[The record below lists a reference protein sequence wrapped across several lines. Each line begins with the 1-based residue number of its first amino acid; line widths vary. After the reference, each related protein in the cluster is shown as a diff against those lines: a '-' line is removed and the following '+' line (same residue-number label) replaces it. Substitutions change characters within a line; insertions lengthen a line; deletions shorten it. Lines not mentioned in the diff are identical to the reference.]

1 MLKNFRH
8 VIKRLHEFC
17 EYNCTNENKS
27 IQYIINTLNLE
38 RMMFVWNFNQRD
50 RKPINPRYMPGLDG
64 VRAVAVIAIIIYHL
78 NPQWLSGG
86 FLGVDTFFVIS
97 GYLITSL
104 LLTEYH
110 NTGKIELMSF
120 WLRRVKRLIPAVL
133 FLVMGVIVLSLIF
146 MPTEI
151 QKVRADSIAAIFY
164 VSNWWY
170 IMQNVDYFEQFAV
183 QPLKHLW
190 SLAIEEQFYL
200 VFPIVLL
207 SLLSFIR
214 RLKSIRIIFLI
225 LLVISMIA
233 MMVLYVPNE
242 NVARV
247 YFGTD
252 TRIQTL
258 LMGVLLA
265 LVWPPFQLKA
275 KVNRQM
281 RTMIDTAGVV
291 GLAILFICFKFVS
304 ETNSILYYG
313 GFFLI
318 STVTLL
324 VIASSVHPS
333 GYFAKFLG
341 NKVFTFI
348 GSRSYSLYLWH
359 YPIIVLIHHQF
370 VQGQIPP
377 LVYVV
382 EILLMVLMA
391 EFSYKFIEQPFR
403 KEGFNIFAFNHLK
416 NWRSQKVLR
425 TWLVIILL
433 IPTLLVMVG
442 SFNRFAQKN
451 STRVTEVNTEEID
464 KLITQPLPL
473 PQLEIDGFV
482 VKGNKQ
488 KYASWKPLLIGD
500 SVMVDIGDDFRSFV
514 PKADINGKVG
524 RQLVEA
530 TSLAKRQYQSY
541 RDKNDIVVLELGT
554 NGDFT
559 EKQLNSLLEQFGEA
573 DIYLVNT
580 RVPRSYESHV
590 NQVLAK
596 AAKKRANV
604 TLVDWYSRSENHTE
618 YFAPDGI
625 HLQPPGVRA
634 LTNSIIQAIEK
645 ITVRRKRISKKIIG
659 E

>member
-1 MLKNFRH
+1 
-8 VIKRLHEFC
+8 
-17 EYNCTNENKS
+17 
-27 IQYIINTLNLE
+27 
-38 RMMFVWNFNQRD
+38 MMFVWNFNQRD

-110 NTGKIELMSF
+110 NTGKIKLMSF

-433 IPTLLVMVG
+433 IPMLLVMVG

-559 EKQLNSLLEQFGEA
+559 EEQLNSLLEQFGEA

-645 ITVRRKRISKKIIG
+645 NHGTNKKNK
-659 E
+659 

>member
-1 MLKNFRH
+1 MLKKFRH

-382 EILLMVLMA
+382 ELLLMVLMA

-442 SFNRFAQKN
+442 GFNRFAQKN

-559 EKQLNSLLEQFGEA
+559 EEQLNSLLEQFGEA

-645 ITVRRKRISKKIIG
+645 NHGTKKKNK
-659 E
+659 

>member
-8 VIKRLHEFC
+8 VIKRFHEFC

-110 NTGKIELMSF
+110 NTGKIKLMSF

-403 KEGFNIFAFNHLK
+403 KEGFNIFVFNHLK

-442 SFNRFAQKN
+442 GFNRFAQKN

-473 PQLEIDGFV
+473 PQLKIDGFV

-559 EKQLNSLLEQFGEA
+559 EEQLNSLLEQFGEA

-645 ITVRRKRISKKIIG
+645 NHGTKKKNK
-659 E
+659 

>member
-1 MLKNFRH
+1 
-8 VIKRLHEFC
+8 
-17 EYNCTNENKS
+17 
-27 IQYIINTLNLE
+27 
-38 RMMFVWNFNQRD
+38 MFVWNFNQRD

-120 WLRRVKRLIPAVL
+120 WLKRVKRLIPAVL

-442 SFNRFAQKN
+442 GFNRFAQKN

-559 EKQLNSLLEQFGEA
+559 EEQLNSLLEQFGEA

-645 ITVRRKRISKKIIG
+645 NHGTKKKNK
-659 E
+659 

>member
-1 MLKNFRH
+1 
-8 VIKRLHEFC
+8 
-17 EYNCTNENKS
+17 
-27 IQYIINTLNLE
+27 
-38 RMMFVWNFNQRD
+38 MFVWNFNQRD

-442 SFNRFAQKN
+442 GFNRFAQKN

-500 SVMVDIGDDFRSFV
+500 SVMVDIGDYFRSFV

-559 EKQLNSLLEQFGEA
+559 EEQLNSLLEQFGEA

-625 HLQPPGVRA
+625 HLQSPGVRA

-645 ITVRRKRISKKIIG
+645 NHGTKKKNK
-659 E
+659 

>member
-1 MLKNFRH
+1 
-8 VIKRLHEFC
+8 
-17 EYNCTNENKS
+17 
-27 IQYIINTLNLE
+27 
-38 RMMFVWNFNQRD
+38 MMFVWNFNQRD

-110 NTGKIELMSF
+110 NTGKIKLMSF

-442 SFNRFAQKN
+442 GFNRFAQKN

-559 EKQLNSLLEQFGEA
+559 EEQLNSLLEQFGEA

-645 ITVRRKRISKKIIG
+645 NHDTKKKNK
-659 E
+659 

>member
-1 MLKNFRH
+1 
-8 VIKRLHEFC
+8 
-17 EYNCTNENKS
+17 
-27 IQYIINTLNLE
+27 
-38 RMMFVWNFNQRD
+38 MFVWNFNQRD

-110 NTGKIELMSF
+110 NTGKIKLMSF

-382 EILLMVLMA
+382 ELLLMVLMA

-442 SFNRFAQKN
+442 SFNRFAPKN

-559 EKQLNSLLEQFGEA
+559 EEQLNSLLEQFGEA

-645 ITVRRKRISKKIIG
+645 NHGTKKKNK
-659 E
+659 

>member
-1 MLKNFRH
+1 
-8 VIKRLHEFC
+8 
-17 EYNCTNENKS
+17 
-27 IQYIINTLNLE
+27 
-38 RMMFVWNFNQRD
+38 MFVWNFNQRD

-281 RTMIDTAGVV
+281 RTLIDTAGVV

-442 SFNRFAQKN
+442 GFNRFAQKN

-473 PQLEIDGFV
+473 PQLKIDGFV

-559 EKQLNSLLEQFGEA
+559 EEQLNSLLKQFGEA

-645 ITVRRKRISKKIIG
+645 NHGTKKKNK
-659 E
+659 

>member
-1 MLKNFRH
+1 
-8 VIKRLHEFC
+8 
-17 EYNCTNENKS
+17 
-27 IQYIINTLNLE
+27 
-38 RMMFVWNFNQRD
+38 MFVWNFNQRD

-110 NTGKIELMSF
+110 NTGKIKLMSF

-634 LTNSIIQAIEK
+634 LTNSIIQTIEK
-645 ITVRRKRISKKIIG
+645 NHGTKKKNK
-659 E
+659 

>member
-281 RTMIDTAGVV
+281 RTLIDTAGVV

-442 SFNRFAQKN
+442 GFNRFAQKN

-473 PQLEIDGFV
+473 PQLKIDGFV

-559 EKQLNSLLEQFGEA
+559 EEQLNSLLKQFGEA

-645 ITVRRKRISKKIIG
+645 NHGTKKKNK
-659 E
+659 

>member
-38 RMMFVWNFNQRD
+38 RMMFVWNFNQRN

-382 EILLMVLMA
+382 EILLMVLMV

-442 SFNRFAQKN
+442 GFNRFAQKN

-559 EKQLNSLLEQFGEA
+559 EEQLNSLLEQFGEA

-645 ITVRRKRISKKIIG
+645 NHGTKKKNK
-659 E
+659 

>member
-1 MLKNFRH
+1 
-8 VIKRLHEFC
+8 
-17 EYNCTNENKS
+17 
-27 IQYIINTLNLE
+27 
-38 RMMFVWNFNQRD
+38 MFVWNFNQRD

-442 SFNRFAQKN
+442 GFNRFAQKN

-488 KYASWKPLLIGD
+488 KNASWKPLLIGD

-559 EKQLNSLLEQFGEA
+559 EEQLNSLLEQFGEA

-645 ITVRRKRISKKIIG
+645 NHGTKKKNK
-659 E
+659 

>member
-1 MLKNFRH
+1 
-8 VIKRLHEFC
+8 
-17 EYNCTNENKS
+17 
-27 IQYIINTLNLE
+27 
-38 RMMFVWNFNQRD
+38 MFVWNFNQRD

-120 WLRRVKRLIPAVL
+120 WLRRVKRLIPAVI

-416 NWRSQKVLR
+416 NWCSQKVLR

-442 SFNRFAQKN
+442 GFNRFAQKN

-559 EKQLNSLLEQFGEA
+559 EEQLNSLLEQFGEA

-645 ITVRRKRISKKIIG
+645 NHGTKKKNK
-659 E
+659 

>member
-1 MLKNFRH
+1 
-8 VIKRLHEFC
+8 
-17 EYNCTNENKS
+17 
-27 IQYIINTLNLE
+27 
-38 RMMFVWNFNQRD
+38 MFVWNFNQRD

-110 NTGKIELMSF
+110 NTGKIKLMSF

-214 RLKSIRIIFLI
+214 RLKSLRIIFLI

-559 EKQLNSLLEQFGEA
+559 EEQLNSLLEQFGEA

-645 ITVRRKRISKKIIG
+645 NHGTKKKNK
-659 E
+659 

>member
-1 MLKNFRH
+1 
-8 VIKRLHEFC
+8 
-17 EYNCTNENKS
+17 
-27 IQYIINTLNLE
+27 
-38 RMMFVWNFNQRD
+38 MFVWNFNQRD

-110 NTGKIELMSF
+110 NTGKIKLMSF

-464 KLITQPLPL
+464 KLIPQPLPL

-559 EKQLNSLLEQFGEA
+559 EEQLNSLLEQFGEA

-645 ITVRRKRISKKIIG
+645 NHGTKKKNK
-659 E
+659 

>member
-1 MLKNFRH
+1 
-8 VIKRLHEFC
+8 
-17 EYNCTNENKS
+17 
-27 IQYIINTLNLE
+27 
-38 RMMFVWNFNQRD
+38 MMFVWNFNQRD

-110 NTGKIELMSF
+110 NTGKIKLMSF

-442 SFNRFAQKN
+442 GFNRFAQKN

-473 PQLEIDGFV
+473 PQLKIDGFV

-559 EKQLNSLLEQFGEA
+559 EEQLNSLLEQFGEA

-645 ITVRRKRISKKIIG
+645 NHGTKKKNK
-659 E
+659 

>member
-1 MLKNFRH
+1 
-8 VIKRLHEFC
+8 
-17 EYNCTNENKS
+17 
-27 IQYIINTLNLE
+27 
-38 RMMFVWNFNQRD
+38 MFVWNFNQRD
-50 RKPINPRYMPGLDG
+50 RKPISPRYMPGLDG
-64 VRAVAVIAIIIYHL
+64 IRAVAVIAIIIYHL
-78 NPQWLSGG
+78 NPQWLWGG

-110 NTGKIELMSF
+110 NTGKIELTSF

-133 FLVMGVIVLSLIF
+133 FLVMGVLVLTLIF

-170 IMQNVDYFEQFAV
+170 IMQNVDYFEQFSV

-225 LLVISMIA
+225 LLVISMIT

-275 KVNRQM
+275 KVNRKM
-281 RTMIDTAGVV
+281 RMMIDTTGVV
-291 GLAILFICFKFVS
+291 GLVILFICFKFVS

-318 STVTLL
+318 SAVTLL

-403 KEGFNIFAFNHLK
+403 KEGFNIFAFHHLK

-425 TWLVIILL
+425 TWLVLILL

-442 SFNRFAQKN
+442 VFNRFAQNN
-451 STRVTEVNTEEID
+451 STQVTEVNTEEID

-500 SVMVDIGDDFRSFV
+500 SVMVDIGDYFKSFV

-530 TSLAKRQYQSY
+530 TSLAKQQYQSY

-559 EKQLNSLLEQFGEA
+559 DEQLNSLLEQFGKA

-625 HLQPPGVRA
+625 HLEPPGVRA

-645 ITVRRKRISKKIIG
+645 NHSTKKKNK
-659 E
+659 

>member
-1 MLKNFRH
+1 
-8 VIKRLHEFC
+8 
-17 EYNCTNENKS
+17 
-27 IQYIINTLNLE
+27 
-38 RMMFVWNFNQRD
+38 MFVWNFNQRD

-110 NTGKIELMSF
+110 NTGKIKLMSF

-207 SLLSFIR
+207 SLFSFIR

-500 SVMVDIGDDFRSFV
+500 SVMVDIGDYFRSFV

-541 RDKNDIVVLELGT
+541 RDKDDIVVLELGT

-559 EKQLNSLLEQFGEA
+559 EEQLNSLLEQFGEA

-645 ITVRRKRISKKIIG
+645 NHGTKKKNK
-659 E
+659 

>member
-200 VFPIVLL
+200 VFPIMLL

-442 SFNRFAQKN
+442 GFNRFAQKN

-559 EKQLNSLLEQFGEA
+559 EEQLNSLLEQFGEA

-645 ITVRRKRISKKIIG
+645 NHGTKKKNK
-659 E
+659 

>member
-1 MLKNFRH
+1 
-8 VIKRLHEFC
+8 
-17 EYNCTNENKS
+17 
-27 IQYIINTLNLE
+27 
-38 RMMFVWNFNQRD
+38 MFVWNFNQRD

-442 SFNRFAQKN
+442 GFNRFAQKN

-559 EKQLNSLLEQFGEA
+559 EEQLNSLLEQFGEA
-573 DIYLVNT
+573 DIYLINT

-645 ITVRRKRISKKIIG
+645 NHGTKKKNK
-659 E
+659 

>member
-1 MLKNFRH
+1 
-8 VIKRLHEFC
+8 
-17 EYNCTNENKS
+17 
-27 IQYIINTLNLE
+27 
-38 RMMFVWNFNQRD
+38 MFVWNFNQRD

-151 QKVRADSIAAIFY
+151 QKVRADSNAAIFY

-442 SFNRFAQKN
+442 GFNRFAQKN

-473 PQLEIDGFV
+473 PQLKIDGFV

-559 EKQLNSLLEQFGEA
+559 EEQLNSLLEQFGEA

-645 ITVRRKRISKKIIG
+645 NHGTKKKNK
-659 E
+659 

>member
-1 MLKNFRH
+1 
-8 VIKRLHEFC
+8 
-17 EYNCTNENKS
+17 
-27 IQYIINTLNLE
+27 
-38 RMMFVWNFNQRD
+38 MMFVWNFNQRD

-416 NWRSQKVLR
+416 NWCSQKVLR

-488 KYASWKPLLIGD
+488 KYTSWKPLLIGD

-559 EKQLNSLLEQFGEA
+559 EEQLNSLLEQFGEA

-645 ITVRRKRISKKIIG
+645 NHGTNKKNK
-659 E
+659 

>member
-1 MLKNFRH
+1 
-8 VIKRLHEFC
+8 
-17 EYNCTNENKS
+17 
-27 IQYIINTLNLE
+27 
-38 RMMFVWNFNQRD
+38 MFVWNFNQRD

-78 NPQWLSGG
+78 NPQWLLGG

-442 SFNRFAQKN
+442 GFNRFAQKN

-559 EKQLNSLLEQFGEA
+559 EEQLNSLLEQFGEA

-645 ITVRRKRISKKIIG
+645 NHGTKKKNK
-659 E
+659 

>member
-1 MLKNFRH
+1 
-8 VIKRLHEFC
+8 
-17 EYNCTNENKS
+17 
-27 IQYIINTLNLE
+27 
-38 RMMFVWNFNQRD
+38 MFVWNFNQRD

-110 NTGKIELMSF
+110 NTGKIKLTSF

-559 EKQLNSLLEQFGEA
+559 EEQLNSLLEQFGEA

-645 ITVRRKRISKKIIG
+645 NHGTKKKNK
-659 E
+659 

>member
-1 MLKNFRH
+1 
-8 VIKRLHEFC
+8 
-17 EYNCTNENKS
+17 
-27 IQYIINTLNLE
+27 
-38 RMMFVWNFNQRD
+38 MFVWNFNQRD

-146 MPTEI
+146 MPMEI

-442 SFNRFAQKN
+442 GFNRFAQKN

-473 PQLEIDGFV
+473 PQLKIDGFV

-559 EKQLNSLLEQFGEA
+559 EEQLNSLLEQFGEA

-645 ITVRRKRISKKIIG
+645 NHGTKKKNK
-659 E
+659 

>member
-1 MLKNFRH
+1 
-8 VIKRLHEFC
+8 
-17 EYNCTNENKS
+17 
-27 IQYIINTLNLE
+27 
-38 RMMFVWNFNQRD
+38 MFVWNFNQRD

-120 WLRRVKRLIPAVL
+120 WLRRVKRPIPAVL

-183 QPLKHLW
+183 QALKHLW

-645 ITVRRKRISKKIIG
+645 NHGTKKKNK
-659 E
+659 

>member
-1 MLKNFRH
+1 
-8 VIKRLHEFC
+8 
-17 EYNCTNENKS
+17 
-27 IQYIINTLNLE
+27 
-38 RMMFVWNFNQRD
+38 MFVWNFNQRD

-146 MPTEI
+146 MPMEI

-275 KVNRQM
+275 KVNTQM
-281 RTMIDTAGVV
+281 RMMIDTAGVV

-442 SFNRFAQKN
+442 GFNRFAKKN

-559 EKQLNSLLEQFGEA
+559 EEQLNSLLEQFGEA

-645 ITVRRKRISKKIIG
+645 NHGTKKKNK
-659 E
+659 

>member
-1 MLKNFRH
+1 
-8 VIKRLHEFC
+8 
-17 EYNCTNENKS
+17 
-27 IQYIINTLNLE
+27 
-38 RMMFVWNFNQRD
+38 MFVWNFNQRD

-110 NTGKIELMSF
+110 NTGKIKLMSF

-442 SFNRFAQKN
+442 GFNRFAKKN

-559 EKQLNSLLEQFGEA
+559 EEQLNSLLEQFGEA

-645 ITVRRKRISKKIIG
+645 NHGTKKKNK
-659 E
+659 

>member
-1 MLKNFRH
+1 
-8 VIKRLHEFC
+8 
-17 EYNCTNENKS
+17 
-27 IQYIINTLNLE
+27 
-38 RMMFVWNFNQRD
+38 MFVWNFNQRD

-291 GLAILFICFKFVS
+291 GLAILFICFKLVS

-442 SFNRFAQKN
+442 GFNRFAQKN

-500 SVMVDIGDDFRSFV
+500 SVMVDIGDYFRSFV

-559 EKQLNSLLEQFGEA
+559 EEQLNSLLEQFGEA

-645 ITVRRKRISKKIIG
+645 NHGTKKKNK
-659 E
+659 

>member
-1 MLKNFRH
+1 
-8 VIKRLHEFC
+8 
-17 EYNCTNENKS
+17 
-27 IQYIINTLNLE
+27 
-38 RMMFVWNFNQRD
+38 MFVWNFNQRD

-133 FLVMGVIVLSLIF
+133 FLVMGVIVLSLNF

-281 RTMIDTAGVV
+281 RTLIDTAGVV

-442 SFNRFAQKN
+442 GFNRFAQKN

-473 PQLEIDGFV
+473 PQLKIDGFV

-559 EKQLNSLLEQFGEA
+559 EEQLNSLLEQFGEA

-645 ITVRRKRISKKIIG
+645 NHGTKKKNK
-659 E
+659 

>member
-1 MLKNFRH
+1 
-8 VIKRLHEFC
+8 
-17 EYNCTNENKS
+17 
-27 IQYIINTLNLE
+27 
-38 RMMFVWNFNQRD
+38 MFVWNFNQRD

-110 NTGKIELMSF
+110 NTGKIKLMSF

-559 EKQLNSLLEQFGEA
+559 EEQLNSLLEQFGEA

-634 LTNSIIQAIEK
+634 LTNSIIQSIEK
-645 ITVRRKRISKKIIG
+645 NHGTKKKNK
-659 E
+659 

>member
-1 MLKNFRH
+1 
-8 VIKRLHEFC
+8 
-17 EYNCTNENKS
+17 
-27 IQYIINTLNLE
+27 
-38 RMMFVWNFNQRD
+38 MFVWNFNQRD

-120 WLRRVKRLIPAVL
+120 WLRRVKRLIPAVI

-442 SFNRFAQKN
+442 GFNRFAQKN

-559 EKQLNSLLEQFGEA
+559 EEQLNSLLEQFGEA

-645 ITVRRKRISKKIIG
+645 NHGTKKKNK
-659 E
+659 

>member
-1 MLKNFRH
+1 
-8 VIKRLHEFC
+8 
-17 EYNCTNENKS
+17 
-27 IQYIINTLNLE
+27 
-38 RMMFVWNFNQRD
+38 MFVWNFNQRD

-559 EKQLNSLLEQFGEA
+559 EEQLNSLLEQFGEA

-604 TLVDWYSRSENHTE
+604 TLVDWYSRSENHIE

-645 ITVRRKRISKKIIG
+645 NHGTKKKNK
-659 E
+659 

>member
-1 MLKNFRH
+1 
-8 VIKRLHEFC
+8 
-17 EYNCTNENKS
+17 
-27 IQYIINTLNLE
+27 
-38 RMMFVWNFNQRD
+38 MFVWNFNQRD

-559 EKQLNSLLEQFGEA
+559 EKQLNSLFEQFGEA

-645 ITVRRKRISKKIIG
+645 NHGTKKKNK
-659 E
+659 

>member
-1 MLKNFRH
+1 
-8 VIKRLHEFC
+8 
-17 EYNCTNENKS
+17 
-27 IQYIINTLNLE
+27 
-38 RMMFVWNFNQRD
+38 MFVWNFNQRD

-442 SFNRFAQKN
+442 GFNRFAQKN

-500 SVMVDIGDDFRSFV
+500 SVMVDIGDYFRSFV

-559 EKQLNSLLEQFGEA
+559 EEQLNSLLEQFGEA

-645 ITVRRKRISKKIIG
+645 NHGTKKKNK
-659 E
+659 

>member
-1 MLKNFRH
+1 
-8 VIKRLHEFC
+8 
-17 EYNCTNENKS
+17 
-27 IQYIINTLNLE
+27 
-38 RMMFVWNFNQRD
+38 MFVWNFNQRD

-170 IMQNVDYFEQFAV
+170 IMQNVGYFEQFAV

-281 RTMIDTAGVV
+281 RTLIDTAGVV

-442 SFNRFAQKN
+442 GFNRFAQKN

-473 PQLEIDGFV
+473 PQLKIDGFV

-559 EKQLNSLLEQFGEA
+559 EEQLNSLLEQFGEA

-645 ITVRRKRISKKIIG
+645 NHGTKKKNK
-659 E
+659 

>member
-1 MLKNFRH
+1 
-8 VIKRLHEFC
+8 
-17 EYNCTNENKS
+17 
-27 IQYIINTLNLE
+27 
-38 RMMFVWNFNQRD
+38 MFVWNFNQRD

-341 NKVFTFI
+341 NKAFTFI

-442 SFNRFAQKN
+442 GFNRFAQKN

-473 PQLEIDGFV
+473 PQLKIDGFV

-559 EKQLNSLLEQFGEA
+559 EEQLNSLLEQFGEA

-645 ITVRRKRISKKIIG
+645 NHGTKKKNK
-659 E
+659 

>member
-1 MLKNFRH
+1 
-8 VIKRLHEFC
+8 
-17 EYNCTNENKS
+17 
-27 IQYIINTLNLE
+27 
-38 RMMFVWNFNQRD
+38 MFVWNFNQRD

-110 NTGKIELMSF
+110 NTGKIKLMSF

-382 EILLMVLMA
+382 ELLLMVLMA

-559 EKQLNSLLEQFGEA
+559 EEQLNSLLEQFGEA

-645 ITVRRKRISKKIIG
+645 NHGTKKKNK
-659 E
+659 

>member
-442 SFNRFAQKN
+442 GFNRFAQKN

-500 SVMVDIGDDFRSFV
+500 SVMVDIGDYFRSFV

-559 EKQLNSLLEQFGEA
+559 EEQLNSLLEQFGEA

-645 ITVRRKRISKKIIG
+645 NHGTKKKNK
-659 E
+659 

>member
-1 MLKNFRH
+1 
-8 VIKRLHEFC
+8 
-17 EYNCTNENKS
+17 
-27 IQYIINTLNLE
+27 
-38 RMMFVWNFNQRD
+38 MFVWNFNQRD

-442 SFNRFAQKN
+442 GFNRFAQKN

-473 PQLEIDGFV
+473 PQLKIDGFV

-559 EKQLNSLLEQFGEA
+559 EEQLNSLLEQFGEA

-580 RVPRSYESHV
+580 RIPRSYESHV

-645 ITVRRKRISKKIIG
+645 NHGTKKKNK
-659 E
+659 